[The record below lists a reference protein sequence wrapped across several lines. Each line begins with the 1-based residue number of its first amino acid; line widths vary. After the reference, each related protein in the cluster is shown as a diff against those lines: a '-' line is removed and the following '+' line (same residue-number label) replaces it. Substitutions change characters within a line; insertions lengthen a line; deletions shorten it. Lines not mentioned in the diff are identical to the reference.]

1 METVSQPLQGTA
13 AIDQPP
19 ITLPE
24 PPTTTL
30 PSKSSRPKTLRPG
43 WYDQLGITGAYTAT
57 LALAGLLWY
66 WGAFFTLAALTAFG
80 VTTNNLAWWLL
91 PAGITLVEIWLMPR
105 AGLGWQSV
113 VAFGLVLAFDI
124 STSWYGA
131 IDRLAGELVPL
142 GPGFRLPNS
151 GMALHIG
158 VILVALAL
166 AFIPEKLGRWSV
178 GQLVA
183 QWRRK

>member
-1 METVSQPLQGTA
+1 METVSQPLQGA
-13 AIDQPP
+13 ATTDQPP

-24 PPTTTL
+24 PPTASL
-30 PSKSSRPKTLRPG
+30 NKPPRSKPLRPG
-43 WYDQLGITGAYTAT
+43 WYDQLGITGAYAAT
-57 LALAGLLWY
+57 LALSGLLWY

-80 VTTNNLAWWLL
+80 ITTNNPAWWFL

-113 VAFGLVLAFDI
+113 VAFVLVLAFDI

-142 GPGFRLPNS
+142 GPGFRLPT
-151 GMALHIG
+151 GGIALHIG